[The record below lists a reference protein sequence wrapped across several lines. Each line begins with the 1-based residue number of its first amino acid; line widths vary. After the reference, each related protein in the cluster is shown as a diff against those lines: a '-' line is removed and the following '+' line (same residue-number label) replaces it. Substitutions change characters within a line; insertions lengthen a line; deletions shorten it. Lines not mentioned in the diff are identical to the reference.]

1 MCCECLSDRQVR
13 VLDREGI
20 VQDRGRDRSRID
32 RPCEPKMGVAS
43 LIGSLRKTPIPD
55 PPED

>member
-1 MCCECLSDRQVR
+1 MEILRDRDEEVR
-13 VLDREGI
+13 DREGI

-32 RPCEPKMGVAS
+32 RPCEPRMGVAS